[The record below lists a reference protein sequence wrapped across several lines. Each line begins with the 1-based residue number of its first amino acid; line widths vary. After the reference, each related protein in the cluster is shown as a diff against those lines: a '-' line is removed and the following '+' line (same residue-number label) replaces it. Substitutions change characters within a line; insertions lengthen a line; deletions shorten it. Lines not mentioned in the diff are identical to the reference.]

1 MAVVN
6 FDDLREGVAA
16 LSPERVQ
23 RIINLAGAVTSVALI
38 LGVAVWGYKLA
49 MRDINGIPVIHAMQ
63 GPMRVAP
70 EDPGGQIATNIGLE
84 VNRVA
89 AEAKGEKATDNLVL
103 APRPVGLTAADL
115 SPEAL
120 QAKATADA
128 AAAASAKASAVSAAL
143 TATGAS
149 VASAT
154 SASVASATTPVAP
167 LADGPTPTAPAAD
180 IVPASLGGV
189 VRSLVP
195 MPRPATPTTTSA
207 AVAAAMVRAVVDVD
221 PATLK
226 AGTRLVQLGAFD
238 NATTADAVWDRVSA
252 KFGDLMAG
260 KSRVLQ
266 TAQSGG
272 RQFVRLRVLGF
283 KNDAASRQ
291 FCAALLAENAA
302 CVPVLVR

>member
-1 MAVVN
+1 MALVN

-16 LSPERVQ
+16 LSPERMQ
-23 RIINLAGAVTSVALI
+23 RIINLAGAATSVALI

-49 MRDINGIPVIHAMQ
+49 MRDINGIPVIHAMA

-70 EDPGGQIATNIGLE
+70 EDPGGQIAANLGLE

-89 AEAKGEKATDNLVL
+89 AEAMGEKATDKLVL
-103 APRPVGLTAADL
+103 APRPVGLTDADL

-128 AAAASAKASAVSAAL
+128 AAAASAKASAASAAL
-143 TATGAS
+143 TAT
-149 VASAT
+149 
-154 SASVASATTPVAP
+154 ATTVAAPVAP
-167 LADGPTPTAPAAD
+167 LADNLSPTQPAD
-180 IVPASLGGV
+180 IVPASMGGV
-189 VRSLVP
+189 VTSLVP
-195 MPRPATPTTTSA
+195 MPRPASLDPVLASA
-207 AVAAAMVRAVVDVD
+207 DATARAVTDVD
-221 PATLK
+221 PATLT

-238 NATTADAVWDRVSA
+238 DTTSADEVWNKLSA
-252 KFGDLMAG
+252 KFGDLMAD

-266 TAQSGG
+266 TAKSGG
-272 RQFVRLRVLGF
+272 RDFVRLRVLGF
-283 KNDAASRQ
+283 KTDAASRQ

>member
-23 RIINLAGAVTSVALI
+23 RIINLAGAATSVALI

-49 MRDINGIPVIHAMQ
+49 MRDINGIPVIHAME

-70 EDPGGQIATNIGLE
+70 EDPGGQIAANLGLE

-89 AEAKGEKATDNLVL
+89 AEAKGEKATDKLVL

-143 TATGAS
+143 TATSPS
-149 VASAT
+149 VAPA
-154 SASVASATTPVAP
+154 AAPVAP
-167 LADGPTPTAPAAD
+167 LADGPAPTAPTAD

-189 VRSLVP
+189 VTSLVP

-207 AVAAAMVRAVVDVD
+207 SVAAAMARAVVDVD
-221 PATLK
+221 PATLT

-238 NATTADAVWDRVSA
+238 DAPTADAVWNKLSA